1 MTLSRRE
8 LLRGSLLTGG
18 AGVIASLAGLPIS
31 SPGFAAAPKAQIQT
45 PGAYRFSV
53 GNFEVTAL
61 LDGYIDADP
70 TLIPSY
76 DGPIAAQLYQD
87 QFRPPLA
94 DKIRIP
100 INSFVINT
108 GEKIILIDSGTADNM
123 GPTLGQFTDNLKAAG
138 VTPESVDAIV
148 LTHMHVDHISG
159 ITSKEGRALFPNAEL
174 IVHKADWDYWHD
186 DGFMSQADDF
196 MKSNFVNARAMS
208 APYLKRLTLVEE
220 DKEIL
225 SGIEAVAMPGHT
237 PGHTGF
243 ILRSEGQELL
253 IWGDVVHFTALQ
265 FAHPEW
271 SIVFDS
277 DMELAEKT
285 RRKMLDRVSADKLAV
300 LGSHLEFPGLG
311 HVSRDGDRYS
321 YHQSSWQY
329 TL

>member
-1 MTLSRRE
+1 M
-8 LLRGSLLTGG
+8 
-18 AGVIASLAGLPIS
+18 ASLAGLPIS
-31 SPGFAAAPKAQIQT
+31 SAGFAAAPKAQIQT

-53 GNFEVTAL
+53 GKFEVTAL

-70 TLIPSY
+70 TLIPSF
-76 DGPIAAQLYQD
+76 DGPKAAQLYQD

-123 GPTLGQFTDNLKAAG
+123 GPTLGQFTNNLKAAG

-159 ITSKEGRALFPNAEL
+159 ITSKEGKALFPNAEL
-174 IVHKADWDYWHD
+174 IVHKEDWDYWHD
-186 DGFMSQADDF
+186 DGFMSQAGDF

-225 SGIEAVAMPGHT
+225 PGIEAVAMPGHT

-311 HVSRDGDRYS
+311 HVARDGDRYS
-321 YHQSSWQY
+321 YYQSSWQY